1 MHASKRTRGVLAVL
15 LLVGATAEPA
25 AAAVIYQYT
34 GPLYVAVSAPWGLG
48 MSVNGTIALPAP
60 LAANLAGQD
69 LITDITNSGY
79 SLSDGVNTY
88 NQTNSVL
95 EHGMFST
102 DASGAI
108 SGWYFVAELTS
119 TQVAVETTKNPCMTE
134 CDGVLNASNTGY
146 VALQ

>member
-1 MHASKRTRGVLAVL
+1 M
-15 LLVGATAEPA
+15 
-25 AAAVIYQYT
+25 
-34 GPLYVAVSAPWGLG
+34 AVSAPWGLG
-48 MSVNGTIALPAP
+48 MSVNGTITLPAP

-79 SLSDGVNTY
+79 SFSDGVNTY

-108 SGWYFVAELTS
+108 SGSSRCRTY
-119 TQVAVETTKNPCMTE
+119 KH
-134 CDGVLNASNTGY
+134 ASSCRNDKES
-146 VALQ
+146 LHD